1 MNKHLPECPT
11 AEIDCEV
18 GDLGQCNCDE
28 PHPCICVGLRACE
41 ERTLIEAQRTVA
53 GFLDLDETGWR
64 KCSEPKCD
72 LCVVAPLIYGALED
86 LIISKGNQP

>member
-1 MNKHLPECPT
+1 MTEHLSECPCLCTDEVSCLCYT
-11 AEIDCEV
+11 AECI
-18 GDLGQCNCDE
+18 CDE
-28 PHPCICVGLRACE
+28 LRACE
-41 ERTLIEAQRTVA
+41 ERTLIKAQSTVA

-86 LIISKGNQP
+86 LILSKGNQP